1 MKKLLVLSFFS
12 LACFTYAQKSP
23 KLVVGVV
30 VDQMR
35 YDYLYRFQDKFQED
49 GFKRLMKE
57 GANCRNTHYNYV
69 PTYTAPG
76 HASIYTGATPNSH
89 GVVGNSWYNRT
100 LGKNVSNVEDSTVK
114 NLLTPSSSG
123 RSPKNLKLQTLTDA
137 LKLSNAKAKVYSVS
151 IKDRG
156 AILPGGKSAD
166 AAFWF
171 DYAKGDFTSS
181 DYYMEELPEWLQNF
195 NASSRVEDYMNG
207 SWNTFYPI
215 EEYTESR
222 RDTAYYESAF
232 PGNESASF
240 PHRLDVL
247 KGSNRYN
254 YFTMTPFAN
263 AYLADLAMQTIQ
275 HEKLGNDEVTDFL
288 ALSFSSTDI
297 IGHAFGPYSKEIE
310 DCYLRLD
317 MDIARLLNFLDKQIG
332 EGEYTLFLTADHAV
346 APIPQYLKEKKLD
359 AGFFYENVFL
369 KDLSEFSM
377 QTFGEDLILTETN
390 NNIYLNRERIEA
402 LDLAEDN
409 VALKFAQK
417 IKKNTAIHDVFT
429 AKQLMYDVSVGT
441 EIQQKVARG
450 YDYHRSGDL
459 IYVLQPNYL
468 AKHSESSSKTG
479 TTHGSPYAYDSHVP
493 LLFFGYGIDSLE
505 YLNKVEITDVCPT
518 ICTLL
523 KLQFP
528 NGNQGNVIDKVLK
541 K

>member
-1 MKKLLVLSFFS
+1 
-12 LACFTYAQKSP
+12 
-23 KLVVGVV
+23 
-30 VDQMR
+30 
-35 YDYLYRFQDKFQED
+35 
-49 GFKRLMKE
+49 
-57 GANCRNTHYNYV
+57 
-69 PTYTAPG
+69 
-76 HASIYTGATPNSH
+76 
-89 GVVGNSWYNRT
+89 
-100 LGKNVSNVEDSTVK
+100 
-114 NLLTPSSSG
+114 
-123 RSPKNLKLQTLTDA
+123 
-137 LKLSNAKAKVYSVS
+137 
-151 IKDRG
+151 
-156 AILPGGKSAD
+156 
-166 AAFWF
+166 
-171 DYAKGDFTSS
+171 
-181 DYYMEELPEWLQNF
+181 
-195 NASSRVEDYMNG
+195 
-207 SWNTFYPI
+207 
-215 EEYTESR
+215 
-222 RDTAYYESAF
+222 
-232 PGNESASF
+232 
-240 PHRLDVL
+240 
-247 KGSNRYN
+247 
-254 YFTMTPFAN
+254 MTPFAN

-369 KDLSEFSM
+369 KDLSEFSK

-402 LDLAEDN
+402 LDLDEDN

-441 EIQQKVARG
+441 EIQQKVAKG

-479 TTHGSPYAYDSHVP
+479 TTHGSPYTYDSHVP

>member
-100 LGKNVSNVEDSTVK
+100 LRKNVSNVGDSTVK

-263 AYLADLAMQTIQ
+263 AYLADLAMQTIR

-317 MDIARLLNFLDKQIG
+317 MDIARLLNFLDKEIG

-369 KDLSEFSM
+369 KDLSEFSK

-402 LDLAEDN
+402 LDLDEDK

-493 LLFFGYGIDSLE
+493 LLFFGYGIGSLE